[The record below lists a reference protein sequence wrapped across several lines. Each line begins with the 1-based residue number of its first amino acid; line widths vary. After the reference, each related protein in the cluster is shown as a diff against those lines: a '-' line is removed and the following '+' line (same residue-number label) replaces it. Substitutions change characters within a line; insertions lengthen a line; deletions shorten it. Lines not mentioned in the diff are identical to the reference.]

1 MESGLFS
8 CSAFLH
14 VFSDVRGAESHHA
27 GWSLSE
33 VALFSVGH
41 DCRPPVGREET
52 SLGTLAPVG

>member
-1 MESGLFS
+1 MRD
-8 CSAFLH
+8 FLH

-52 SLGTLAPVG
+52 SLGTLPPVG